1 MDGYPKT
8 ISTLTDGVLISDTIG
23 AKETVVYSA
32 QIYVDES
39 VATSS
44 DTTKVVSDQI
54 QGTGVVND
62 AQDINTTLAQAM
74 SQCISQGNNGATCI
88 NAIQSYDGDELVYDG
103 TTDNNLRYIGAN
115 PNNYVSF
122 NGELWRIIG
131 VMNNIDNGS
140 GTKETRLK
148 IIRNESIGNDSWDSS
163 DSTIN
168 YGWGVNEWSQA
179 DLMTELNSG
188 PYWNRTSGTCYSD
201 TDNESTS
208 CDFSNIGLSNEAK
221 SLIDQSIWHLGRST
235 HDKYYYQINYNDFY
249 SIEKSDN
256 SDLLCSTYSTYC
268 NDGIPRTGKWT
279 GKVGLMYPSDYVYAT
294 SGNSTTNRDSCL
306 SSSSTGWGTNCAS
319 TDWLSNSY
327 LTQWTITPDA
337 SDHCGGESLAIPIY
351 TINKTGELGNAAAAS
366 SNMIR
371 PVVYLVSATTIDGG
385 AGTSSDPYQLS
396 ISNDTFKDIIK
407 TNFMTDLKTARGG
420 TRSKDYLECDST
432 KATCPDI
439 STFNITY
446 ISFDKT
452 MDNGNMAYKITYTWT
467 CTDSNTCFYNTNPT
481 DNGSNTYTAYSYYE
495 LDASGTIIS

>member
-148 IIRNESIGNDSWDSS
+148 IIRNESIGKYSWDSS
-163 DSTIN
+163 DSTVDAG
-168 YGWGVNEWSQA
+168 YGVNEWSQA

-188 PYWNRTSGTCYSD
+188 PYWNRTSGACYSGNNN
-201 TDNESTS
+201 TTTT
-208 CDFSNIGLSNEAK
+208 CDFSSTGLTTASQSMIGTALWNTGANDGTTYIYNNIPTTASYTLERSSNNGK
-221 SLIDQSIWHLGRST
+221 ICTSGD
-235 HDKYYYQINYNDFY
+235 
-249 SIEKSDN
+249 
-256 SDLLCSTYSTYC
+256 YC
-268 NDGIPRTGKWT
+268 NDRVSRITTWI
-279 GKVGLMYPSDYVYAT
+279 GKVGLMYPSDYGYAT
-294 SGNSTTNRDSCL
+294 SGGSTTIRASCLTEYLYNWDSSTVSDCKTNDWLYDRSTIQWTIMPCVSSSNATIEFNVGVDGKIGIFRSVPPPGVRPTVYL
-306 SSSSTGWGTNCAS
+306 SSSAKITSGT
-319 TDWLSNSY
+319 
-327 LTQWTITPDA
+327 
-337 SDHCGGESLAIPIY
+337 
-351 TINKTGELGNAAAAS
+351 
-366 SNMIR
+366 
-371 PVVYLVSATTIDGG
+371 
-385 AGTSSDPYQLS
+385 GTSSDPYILS
-396 ISNDTFKDIIK
+396 
-407 TNFMTDLKTARGG
+407 L
-420 TRSKDYLECDST
+420 
-432 KATCPDI
+432 
-439 STFNITY
+439 
-446 ISFDKT
+446 
-452 MDNGNMAYKITYTWT
+452 
-467 CTDSNTCFYNTNPT
+467 
-481 DNGSNTYTAYSYYE
+481 
-495 LDASGTIIS
+495 